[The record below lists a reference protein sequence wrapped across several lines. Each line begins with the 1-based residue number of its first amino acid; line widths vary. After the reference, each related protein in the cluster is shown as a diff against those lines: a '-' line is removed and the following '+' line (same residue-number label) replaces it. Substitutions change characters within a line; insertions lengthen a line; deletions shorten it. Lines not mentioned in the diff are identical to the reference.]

1 MNLLKYLINNVVI
14 PLATVCFFIV
24 GCLAA
29 FTSALIEYCVLKK
42 LFMSSYVSFI
52 SPKII
57 SVLLVI
63 ILEYFKIY
71 FCFLDGRQKHIDSN
85 FFPPYSRLLKL
96 IPLGLSLFCSLIF
109 SVSTLYMSNYNEE
122 SINST
127 TQQIESQL
135 NTDINSI
142 NKKYDRKLTK
152 ALSPYKKNEQ
162 QTFNDYRNAQHSGI
176 YSQAQIKRFYKSYLK
191 VRRIHNKQRI
201 ALSKEFNDDKN
212 KEISDLKKDARV
224 KINNLSNDKNSIYS
238 NTVISTFLK
247 NLTNIFSP
255 IQKFNSILY
264 FLIVCAIG
272 ISTSLF
278 LELVIS
284 FTFQFVS
291 IPLDKLL
298 PHTNIAPYSAKFA
311 AWCDKVIL
319 TGIQAICCVTLVFMM
334 LLISTRNLTAS
345 HFIICFFSCFIA
357 IVLKN
362 MVFPSNIFFE
372 DSITNITTELPSKK
386 SKTLLMIKESF
397 LQGSISFIGYVFL
410 GFTIGHTASLQL
422 DYPAIAVGFGNSL
435 YSCISLMLS
444 PIKPD

>member
-1 MNLLKYLINNVVI
+1 MNLLKYLINNVAI

-52 SPKII
+52 SSKTIAI
-57 SVLLVI
+57 LLVI
-63 ILEYFKIY
+63 ILEYSKI
-71 FCFLDGRQKHIDSN
+71 FFRFLDGRKHMVSDIVVPS
-85 FFPPYSRLLKL
+85 SRLLKL
-96 IPLGLSLFCSLIF
+96 IPLGLSLFCSLVF
-109 SVSTLYMSNYNEE
+109 SVSTLYMSNYNQT
-122 SINST
+122 SINDST
-127 TQQIESQL
+127 KKIESQL
-135 NTDINSI
+135 KANINSI
-142 NKKYDRKLTK
+142 NKKYDKKLNQ

-162 QTFNDYRNAQHSGI
+162 QAFNDYRNAQRSSI
-176 YSQAQIKRFYKSYLK
+176 YSRTQIKRFYKLYLK
-191 VRRIHNKQRI
+191 VRDLHNQQRI
-201 ALSKEFNDDKN
+201 TLLKTFDKN
-212 KEISDLKKDARV
+212 KQKEISELKTNATT
-224 KINNLSNDKNSIYS
+224 KIKNLSNDKNNIYS
-238 NTVISTFLK
+238 NTVITTFLK

-284 FTFQFVS
+284 YTFQFAS

-298 PHTNIAPYSAKFA
+298 PHTNITPYSARFA
-311 AWCDKVIL
+311 VWCDKIIL
-319 TGIQAICCVTLVFMM
+319 TGIQSICCVTIVFMI
-334 LLISTRNLTAS
+334 LLVSTRNLTAS
-345 HFIICFFSCFIA
+345 HFIICFFSCVIA
-357 IVLKN
+357 IVLKKN
-362 MVFPSNIFFE
+362 MVFPSNTIFE
-372 DSITNITTELPSKK
+372 DPTTNITPELPSKK
-386 SKTLLMIKESF
+386 STILLMIKESF
-397 LQGSISFIGYVFL
+397 LQGAISFIGYVFL

-444 PIKPD
+444 PIKSN

>member
-1 MNLLKYLINNVVI
+1 M
-14 PLATVCFFIV
+14 
-24 GCLAA
+24 
-29 FTSALIEYCVLKK
+29 
-42 LFMSSYVSFI
+42 
-52 SPKII
+52 
-57 SVLLVI
+57 
-63 ILEYFKIY
+63 
-71 FCFLDGRQKHIDSN
+71 
-85 FFPPYSRLLKL
+85 
-96 IPLGLSLFCSLIF
+96 
-109 SVSTLYMSNYNEE
+109 
-122 SINST
+122 
-127 TQQIESQL
+127 
-135 NTDINSI
+135 
-142 NKKYDRKLTK
+142 
-152 ALSPYKKNEQ
+152 
-162 QTFNDYRNAQHSGI
+162 
-176 YSQAQIKRFYKSYLK
+176 
-191 VRRIHNKQRI
+191 
-201 ALSKEFNDDKN
+201 FNDDKN
-212 KEISDLKKDARV
+212 KEISDLKKDARD
-224 KINNLSNDKNSIYS
+224 KINNLSNDKNRIYS